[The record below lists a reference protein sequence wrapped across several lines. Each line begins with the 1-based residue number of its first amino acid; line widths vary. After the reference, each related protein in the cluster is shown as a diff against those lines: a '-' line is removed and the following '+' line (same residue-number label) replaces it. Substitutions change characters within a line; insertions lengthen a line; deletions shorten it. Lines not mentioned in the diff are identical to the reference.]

1 MNPISRSLG
10 AAALVLALA
19 ACDDGRTSPVQQDV
33 PTGPALSAAAAEAS
47 GNAGGPN
54 RDGVQVLRFRSE
66 EDPSVTPDPAVCAA
80 AGFTSNVRFGA
91 VLYSEASNGQEGRI
105 VNRSA
110 RRIGTATACARIT
123 DPRFPPD
130 LRQEFYVRFDLP
142 EGPITAKGGCTLV
155 SNDVPTAGLVL
166 AGCHLRVTEA
176 PSWYRGGAVASLSV
190 FNPRKIPGYLTGS
203 DYTLQL
209 YEGPRQIVSPHGD

>member
-1 MNPISRSLG
+1 MKLASRS
-10 AAALVLALA
+10 AALVLATLGLV
-19 ACDDGRTSPVQQDV
+19 ACEDGGRTPVQQEV
-33 PTGPALSAAAAEAS
+33 PARASMDAAPADAS
-47 GNAGGPN
+47 DNHFVS

-66 EDPSVTPDPAVCAA
+66 EDPSVAPDPAVCAA

-91 VLYSEASNGQEGRI
+91 VLYSEASNGREGRI

-123 DPRFPPD
+123 DPSFPAD

-142 EGPITAKGGCTLV
+142 EGPITARGGCTLV
-155 SNDVPTAGLVL
+155 SNDIPTPGLVL
-166 AGCHLRVTEA
+166 AGCHLKVTEA

-190 FNPRKIPGYLTGS
+190 FNPRRLPGYLTGS

-209 YEGPRQIVSPHGD
+209 YETPRS

>member
-1 MNPISRSLG
+1 MNPISRTLG
-10 AAALVLALA
+10 AAALAFALA
-19 ACDDGRTSPVQQDV
+19 ACDDSRTSPVQQDV
-33 PTGPALSAAAAEAS
+33 PAGPVLSSAPSANE
-47 GNAGGPN
+47 AGGPN
-54 RDGVQVLRFRSE
+54 RDGVEVLRFRSE

-80 AGFTSNVRFGA
+80 AGFTPNVRFGA
-91 VLYSEASNGQEGRI
+91 VLYSEASNGAEGRI

-142 EGPITAKGGCTLV
+142 EGPVTARGGCTLV

-176 PSWYRGGAVASLSV
+176 PSWYRGGAISSLSV

-203 DYTLQL
+203 DYTIQL
-209 YEGPRQIVSPHGD
+209 YEGPRQMGSPHGD

>member
-1 MNPISRSLG
+1 MQLAPRWIR
-10 AAALVLALA
+10 AAALVLSSLVLA
-19 ACDDGRTSPVQQDV
+19 ACEDGRGTPVQQDV
-33 PTGPALSAAAAEAS
+33 PPAAVLNASAGQENGGLS
-47 GNAGGPN
+47 

-123 DPRFPPD
+123 DPTFPAD

-142 EGPITAKGGCTLV
+142 EGPVTARGGCTLV
-155 SNDVPTAGLVL
+155 TNNVPTAGLVL

-176 PSWYRGGAVASLSV
+176 PSWYIGGAVASLSV
-190 FNPRKIPGYLTGS
+190 FNPRRLPGFLTGS

-209 YEGPRQIVSPHGD
+209 YEKPRG

>member
-1 MNPISRSLG
+1 MKLATRS
-10 AAALVLALA
+10 AALVLAALALA
-19 ACDDGRTSPVQQDV
+19 ACEDGRPSPVQQEV
-33 PTGPALSAAAAEAS
+33 PARAALNASAADAS
-47 GNAGGPN
+47 NGNN
-54 RDGVQVLRFRSE
+54 LSRDGVQVLRFRSE

-123 DPRFPPD
+123 DPSFPAD

-142 EGPITAKGGCTLV
+142 EGPVTARGGCTLV
-155 SNDVPTAGLVL
+155 SNDIPTAGLVL
-166 AGCHLRVTEA
+166 AGCHLKVTEA
-176 PSWYRGGAVASLSV
+176 PSWYKGGAVASLSV
-190 FNPRKIPGYLTGS
+190 FNPRRLPGFLTGS

-209 YEGPRQIVSPHGD
+209 YEAPRS

>member
-1 MNPISRSLG
+1 MKLASRS
-10 AAALVLALA
+10 AALVLATLGLV
-19 ACDDGRTSPVQQDV
+19 ACEDGRSTPVQQEV
-33 PTGPALSAAAAEAS
+33 PERAALSAAP
-47 GNAGGPN
+47 AGGPDN
-54 RDGVQVLRFRSE
+54 HFVSRDGMQVLRFRSE

-91 VLYSEASNGQEGRI
+91 VLYSEASNGHEGRI

-123 DPRFPPD
+123 DPTFPAD

-142 EGPITAKGGCTLV
+142 EGAVTARGGCTLV
-155 SNDVPTAGLVL
+155 SNNVPTAGLVL
-166 AGCHLRVTEA
+166 AGCHLKVTEA
-176 PSWYRGGAVASLSV
+176 PSWYSGGAVASLSV
-190 FNPRKIPGYLTGS
+190 FNPRKLPGFLTGS

-209 YEGPRQIVSPHGD
+209 YEAPRS

>member
-1 MNPISRSLG
+1 MKLAPTFR
-10 AAALVLALA
+10 AALVLSSLALA
-19 ACDDGRTSPVQQDV
+19 ACEDGRGTPVQQEI
-33 PTGPALSAAAAEAS
+33 PQAAMNAS
-47 GNAGGPN
+47 GGPENPGGVS

-123 DPRFPPD
+123 DPTFPAD

-142 EGPITAKGGCTLV
+142 EGPVTARGGCTLV
-155 SNDVPTAGLVL
+155 TNNVPTAGLVL

-176 PSWYRGGAVASLSV
+176 PSWYIGGAVASLSV
-190 FNPRKIPGYLTGS
+190 FNPRRLPGFLTGS

-209 YEGPRQIVSPHGD
+209 YEKPRG

>member
-1 MNPISRSLG
+1 MNPLSRSLG

-19 ACDDGRTSPVQQDV
+19 ACDDGRTSPVQQEV
-33 PTGPALSAAAAEAS
+33 PAGPALSAAAHAS
-47 GNAGGPN
+47 EGGGPN

-80 AGFTSNVRFGA
+80 AGFTPNVRFGA
-91 VLYSEASNGQEGRI
+91 VLYSEASNGAEGRI

-142 EGPITAKGGCTLV
+142 EGPITARGGCTLV

-176 PSWYRGGAVASLSV
+176 PSWYTGGAIASLSV

-203 DYTLQL
+203 DYTIQM
-209 YEGPRQIVSPHGD
+209 YEGPRQIGSPHGD

>member
-1 MNPISRSLG
+1 MKLATRS
-10 AAALVLALA
+10 AALVLAALALA
-19 ACDDGRTSPVQQDV
+19 ACEDGRPSPVQQEV
-33 PTGPALSAAAAEAS
+33 PARAALNASAADA
-47 GNAGGPN
+47 GNGN
-54 RDGVQVLRFRSE
+54 NLSRDGVQVLRFRSE

-123 DPRFPPD
+123 DPSFPAD

-142 EGPITAKGGCTLV
+142 EGPVTARGGCTLV
-155 SNDVPTAGLVL
+155 SNDIPTPGLVL
-166 AGCHLRVTEA
+166 AGCHLKVTEA
-176 PSWYRGGAVASLSV
+176 PSWYKGGAVASLSV
-190 FNPRKIPGYLTGS
+190 FNPRRLPGFLTGS

-209 YEGPRQIVSPHGD
+209 YEQPRS

>member
-1 MNPISRSLG
+1 MNPIFRSLG
-10 AAALVLALA
+10 AVALVLVLA
-19 ACDDGRTSPVQQDV
+19 ACDDGRGSPVQQDV
-33 PTGPALSAAAAEAS
+33 PAGPALSAAANAAE
-47 GNAGGPN
+47 GGGPN

-142 EGPITAKGGCTLV
+142 EGPVTARGGCTLV

-176 PSWYRGGAVASLSV
+176 PSWYTGGAIASLSV

-209 YEGPRQIVSPHGD
+209 YEGPRQIGSPHGD

>member
-1 MNPISRSLG
+1 MKLATRS
-10 AAALVLALA
+10 AALVLAALALA
-19 ACDDGRTSPVQQDV
+19 ACEDGRPSPVQQEV
-33 PTGPALSAAAAEAS
+33 PARAALNASAADAS
-47 GNAGGPN
+47 NGNN
-54 RDGVQVLRFRSE
+54 LSRDGVQVLRFRSE

-123 DPRFPPD
+123 DPSFPAD

-142 EGPITAKGGCTLV
+142 EGPVTARGGCTLV
-155 SNDVPTAGLVL
+155 SNDIPTAGLVL
-166 AGCHLRVTEA
+166 AGCHLKVTEA
-176 PSWYRGGAVASLSV
+176 PSWYKGGAVASLSV
-190 FNPRKIPGYLTGS
+190 FNPRRLPGFLTGS

-209 YEGPRQIVSPHGD
+209 YETPRS